1 MKSGEKM
8 EEMFPFWYGG
18 GEPYD
23 ELCEE
28 FQDVIRAVGQG
39 DLGNNEA
46 EWQKSVDGK
55 MAQLLLC
62 DQLSRNAFRG
72 KEEAFAYDDTAV
84 DIAKELS
91 KGLMEVKS
99 EKSELAIPNLSGDCY
114 LPYLQFIISPLMHS
128 ETPEDHELA
137 MEVAD
142 YSVELAPSHLKEAFQ
157 RTRALEIE
165 HKEVI
170 DTFGR
175 YPHRNN
181 KRGRASTPEEL
192 QWLANEDELPGWAKS
207 QG

>member
-1 MKSGEKM
+1 
-8 EEMFPFWYGG
+8 MFPFWYGG

-28 FQDVIRAVGQG
+28 FQDVIRAVGQS
-39 DLGNNEA
+39 DLRNNEA

-142 YSVELAPSHLKEAFQ
+142 YSLA
-157 RTRALEIE
+157 
-165 HKEVI
+165 
-170 DTFGR
+170 
-175 YPHRNN
+175 
-181 KRGRASTPEEL
+181 
-192 QWLANEDELPGWAKS
+192 ANEFMDSRWAKQVRS
-207 QG
+207 RAIELTEMIRNGK